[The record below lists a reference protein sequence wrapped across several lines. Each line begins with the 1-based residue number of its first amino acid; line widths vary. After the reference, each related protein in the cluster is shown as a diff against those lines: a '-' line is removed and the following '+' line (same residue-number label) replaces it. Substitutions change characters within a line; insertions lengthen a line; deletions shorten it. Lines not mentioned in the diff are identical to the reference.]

1 MSLQDR
7 MSASVLQ
14 KLTDMKKVLPKEEL
28 HEKGVFS
35 EEEEEQIRQELL
47 LQVEQEDDS
56 EVIDD
61 DFFTSL
67 SGPTQ
72 EDGNEKLVEVEY
84 LGRIGYVDI
93 SFENLDEDVS
103 EKEYRQILDACE
115 VMAYSDDPQKRKEA
129 SKDIEAFGERAI
141 TVIFRECRKYDLSL
155 EQRRHEL
162 IHLLSRLTARSLK
175 GRKIIKA
182 VLEKANSS
190 QHISLAILAAG
201 AVREREAVEGILEHM
216 LNPDFF
222 VMGFEALLKIRD
234 KHSVK
239 PLIQRINDLDVN
251 RNELIDQAISLSRRF
266 SDFGPE
272 AVKSVFEAY
281 VNNQKKAIRP
291 IFTFALRSFKED
303 AIPVLS
309 EVLENET
316 DENKLVPICMT
327 LGGLQM
333 PFSTNLLVE
342 ALRKYPDKKRAI
354 IRGLSHTKDKS
365 VLPLLVEQLKSS
377 EDLRI
382 KQECLG
388 AIGFLIDNDKDL
400 IPVVKPYLNE
410 RRNKLYLDALNC
422 MVRMGDSE
430 SFNKFVNLLLNGDEG
445 EQYILQKHLIKLP
458 FRLLSKIAEKVLSSP
473 DDKAILLISALQ
485 NANLLPHEVGPILQ
499 KKLDQNPIPA
509 LKLEI
514 YRLIGKHVNKK
525 RELLSQDVLYKAR
538 QEETNPRIVREL
550 DQIIDNMRKEKGRI
564 STIRDEE

>member
-14 KLTDMKKVLPKEEL
+14 KLTDMKKVLPKEEV
-28 HEKGVFS
+28 HEKGVFT
-35 EEEEEQIRQELL
+35 EEEEEQIREELL
-47 LQVEQEDDS
+47 RQVEKEDDS
-56 EVIDD
+56 EGIDD

-67 SGPTQ
+67 SGPSQ

-93 SFENLDEDVS
+93 SFENLDEDVN

-129 SKDIEAFGERAI
+129 SKEIESFGERAI
-141 TVIFRECRKYDLSL
+141 TVIFRECRKFDISL
-155 EQRRHEL
+155 DQRRQEL

-190 QHISLAILAAG
+190 QHIALAILAAG
-201 AVREREAVEGILEHM
+201 SVREHEAVRGILEHM

-234 KHSVK
+234 KSSVE
-239 PLIQRINDLDVN
+239 PLIERINNLDVN
-251 RNELIDQAISLSRRF
+251 RNDLIDQSITLAHRF

-272 AVKSVFEAY
+272 AVKPVFEAY
-281 VNNQKKAIRP
+281 VNNQKKSIRP

-309 EVLENET
+309 EVLEKET

-342 ALRKYPDKKRAI
+342 ALSKYPDKKRAI

-365 VLPLLVEQLKSS
+365 VLPVIVEQLKSS
-377 EDLRI
+377 DDVRI

-388 AIGFLIDNDKDL
+388 AIGFLADNDKSY
-400 IPVVKPYLNE
+400 IPTVKPYLNE
-410 RRNKLYLDALNC
+410 QRNKLYLDALNC
-422 MVRMGDSE
+422 MVRMGDSDA
-430 SFNKFVNLLLNGDEG
+430 FNKFVNLLLNGNEG
-445 EQYILQKHLIKLP
+445 EQYVLQKHLIKLP

-473 DDKAILLISALQ
+473 DDKAILLVSALQ
-485 NANLLPHEVGPILQ
+485 NANLIPQEVGPILQ